1 MVTHGYVFK
10 LDRNIT
16 KNMTIVLNI
25 NTPSILY
32 SLIYFSGVMKA
43 GTEAFS
49 KFLMLHPMIVM
60 QRDMPSTLFFTTN
73 FGKDLQWYRQ
83 QVSDASMKTTSTS
96 IYMCL
101 LTCEKCGQKAG
112 GCGRVREGRCVS
124 RIMSISK
131 METLKRPLNY

>member
-1 MVTHGYVFK
+1 
-10 LDRNIT
+10 
-16 KNMTIVLNI
+16 MTIVLNI

-112 GCGRVREGRCVS
+112 GCGRGGVCHEKCLY
-124 RIMSISK
+124 
-131 METLKRPLNY
+131 LKWKRLNDH

>member
-1 MVTHGYVFK
+1 M
-10 LDRNIT
+10 
-16 KNMTIVLNI
+16 
-25 NTPSILY
+25 Y
-32 SLIYFSGVMKA
+32 SLIYFAGVMKA

-83 QVSDASMKTTSTS
+83 QVSDASMKTTSIY

-112 GCGRVREGRCVS
+112 GCGRCVS
-124 RIMSISK
+124 RISRKQSRIHINGIIINNIPHLYSPLFK
-131 METLKRPLNY
+131 PTFVQRDFTCILPRTLGYT

>member
-1 MVTHGYVFK
+1 
-10 LDRNIT
+10 
-16 KNMTIVLNI
+16 
-25 NTPSILY
+25 
-32 SLIYFSGVMKA
+32 MKA

-112 GCGRVREGRCVS
+112 GCGRGGVCHG
-124 RIMSISK
+124 
-131 METLKRPLNY
+131 